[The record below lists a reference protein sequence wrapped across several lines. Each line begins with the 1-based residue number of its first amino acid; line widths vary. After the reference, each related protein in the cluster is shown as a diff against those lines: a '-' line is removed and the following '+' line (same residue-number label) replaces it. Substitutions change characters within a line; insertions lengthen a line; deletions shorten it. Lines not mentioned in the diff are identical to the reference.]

1 MVTDPTGPL
10 KELLAD
16 RYRIDHELG
25 RGGFATVYQV
35 WNPRLER
42 SEALKVLAPG
52 HQVDEDFSRRFTQ
65 EVRLAAALEHP
76 SIVKVYDFGETGGIY
91 WYSMQLVEGR
101 TLSGEVRERGPLR
114 ERETARIAIPL
125 LEALEYSHARGIVHR
140 DIKPENIILDR
151 EGRPFLMDFGVA
163 KSAGSLVKTQTGFLL
178 GTPAYVAPE
187 QAQGKKLD
195 GRADLYAFG
204 VTLYKTVSGA
214 YPFEAND
221 PLQAVILRLT
231 QPPRP
236 LAEVRPGVDA
246 AFAAIVMCA
255 LEREPDRRWASARA
269 MRDALAGYLAG
280 RAAETAGTAA
290 TRVLVPG
297 TFEAGVEPAPESLP
311 IEAVVPDP
319 ATPPPPPSPAVRAAS
334 RTVVSARRTPSRR
347 SNVLP
352 LAAGVVLLLVV
363 LGVSG
368 LAFIRSTR
376 KSAEA
381 PSAPRAATPAAV
393 PQPAPEPTALP
404 LAPTPVTDPTTAPT
418 SASRRR
424 PRADTDDDS
433 RDSPHAAS
441 RSGPPRAA
449 QARDASRTPDAR
461 PSVRGSA
468 PRRLLRRCG
477 DGRLRRRPGRKRRRS
492 TPLPVG
498 CTPGMRPVRDGRPS
512 PLEVAPRGR
521 RRRRAGPFCA
531 PRRLRPAPLTASRY
545 HSRRVHRRGTTC

>member
-1 MVTDPTGPL
+1 MDKDPSGPL

-114 ERETARIAIPL
+114 ERDTARIAIPL
-125 LEALEYSHARGIVHR
+125 LDALEYSHARGIVHR
-140 DIKPENIILDR
+140 DIKPENVILDR
-151 EGRPFLMDFGVA
+151 EGRPFLMDFGIA

-195 GRADLYAFG
+195 GRADLYALG

-214 YPFEAND
+214 YPFEASD

-236 LAEVRPGVDA
+236 LGEARPGVDA
-246 AFAAIVMCA
+246 AFAAIVMRA

-280 RAAETAGTAA
+280 RPAETAA
-290 TRVLVPG
+290 TRILVPKELG
-297 TFEAGVEPAPESLP
+297 AVAEPAPESLP
-311 IEAVVPDP
+311 IEAVVSDP
-319 ATPPPPPSPAVRAAS
+319 VSPPPPPPLPPSAPAAA
-334 RTVVSARRTPSRR
+334 RTVVSARRAPSRS

-352 LAAGVVLLLVV
+352 LAAGAVLLLVV

-368 LAFIRSTR
+368 LA
-376 KSAEA
+376 
-381 PSAPRAATPAAV
+381 
-393 PQPAPEPTALP
+393 
-404 LAPTPVTDPTTAPT
+404 
-418 SASRRR
+418 
-424 PRADTDDDS
+424 
-433 RDSPHAAS
+433 
-441 RSGPPRAA
+441 
-449 QARDASRTPDAR
+449 
-461 PSVRGSA
+461 
-468 PRRLLRRCG
+468 
-477 DGRLRRRPGRKRRRS
+477 
-492 TPLPVG
+492 
-498 CTPGMRPVRDGRPS
+498 
-512 PLEVAPRGR
+512 
-521 RRRRAGPFCA
+521 
-531 PRRLRPAPLTASRY
+531 
-545 HSRRVHRRGTTC
+545 